1 MTATIDSRRSFVKNG
16 LLFLLGTRFAR
27 VPLQASLQ
35 RSEVAVTLEGRATDL
50 GNELVSF
57 GLPLPFGFL
66 TDPRKVRVLAED
78 GQETTAAVRSLEP
91 WRNGGREGGV
101 RSLLIQFK
109 SDFSRKH
116 TKRVRVLFHQA
127 RQEGS
132 HEFVPVSQTLIDEAG
147 LKGPRVTALLP
158 ARWLCDSRIVGP
170 QTPATSSGEY
180 AAYDR
185 FVENNFPGSLAYLDS
200 QVYHE
205 WLFDRTSTYYKMYA
219 RTGDRKFLDAA
230 YHTAHFVRQHTKP
243 DGPDAGSFTLKGP
256 DLKYVYPRAMH
267 IHYLLTGDERALVA
281 GKLMAQYCLKN
292 QEPVYRPHLIK
303 PVPLGVDPE
312 RGRKFWTLRHQAYG
326 LLGILHG
333 WEMTGDRAYWLKARE
348 CVAAY
353 YEHQQQPPDG
363 KPADGSLRQDW
374 ELYDPNEATFKG
386 ATSAWMMA
394 LLLDPLFHY
403 WTLTG
408 DKRVPEIV
416 VKWCDFL
423 DRQGMVPNGSM
434 AYYVIN
440 CFARFDP
447 TAPRGALGPDME
459 MHNPEI
465 AYTFALGI
473 FFSQEPKRRKAY
485 RERFERLFPLAVTL
499 DVNHPARAFNWA
511 FQFSSQ
517 LIYFL
522 QHAGRRAQILGVKG
536 NEFV

>member
-1 MTATIDSRRSFVKNG
+1 MNATSDSRRSFVKNG
-16 LLFLLGTRFAR
+16 LLFLLGTPFAG
-27 VPLQASLQ
+27 VPLRASLG
-35 RSEVAVTLEGRATDL
+35 RSEVEVTLEGRATDL

-66 TDPRKVRVLAED
+66 SDPRKVRVLAED
-78 GQETTAAVRSLEP
+78 RQEKTAAVRSLEP
-91 WRNGGREGGV
+91 WRRGGRDGSV

-109 SDFSRKH
+109 SDFSRKQ
-116 TKRVRVLFHQA
+116 TQRFRILFHHA
-127 RQEGS
+127 RQKS
-132 HEFVPVSQTLIDEAG
+132 SNDFVSVSQTLIDQAG

-158 ARWLCDSRIVGP
+158 AQWLCDSWIVGP

-180 AAYDR
+180 AAYDQ
-185 FVENNFPGSLAYLDS
+185 FVEKNFRGSLAYLDS

-205 WLFDRTSTYYKMYA
+205 WLFDRTSCYYKMYA
-219 RTGDRKFLDAA
+219 RTGELKFLDAA
-230 YHTAHFVRQHTKP
+230 YHAAHFVRQHTKL
-243 DGPDAGSFTLKGP
+243 DGPDAGIFTLKGA

-267 IHYLLTGDERALVA
+267 IHYLLTGDERALAA

-292 QEPVYRPHLIK
+292 QEPVYRPLLIK

-312 RGRKFWTLRHQAYG
+312 RGRNFWTLRHQAYG

-333 WEMTGDRAYWLKARE
+333 WEMTGDRAYWLKARQ

-353 YEHQQQPPDG
+353 YEHQRQPPDG

-408 DKRVPEIV
+408 DKRVPEIALH
-416 VKWCDFL
+416 WCDFL
-423 DRQGMVPNGSM
+423 DRQGMVPDGSK

-447 TAPRGALGPDME
+447 TAPPGALGPDME
-459 MHNPEI
+459 MHNPEM

-473 FFSQEPKRRKAY
+473 FFSQDPKRRKAY
-485 RERFERLFPLAVTL
+485 RERFQRLFPLAVTL

-522 QHAGRRAQILGVKG
+522 QHTGRRAQTLGG
-536 NEFV
+536 EGQ